1 MKLRRPIV
9 HKMYAKTIDAFYADE
24 WNIPKIGLFAVSP
37 YNILP
42 PKIQY
47 KAYQDKVYPSD
58 VVMDIIQW
66 HDIIYDDV
74 ILHTKQRKY

>member
-1 MKLRRPIV
+1 MQMNETFQKLDYLLY
-9 HKMYAKTIDAFYADE
+9 HH
-24 WNIPKIGLFAVSP
+24 
-37 YNILP
+37 NILP

>member
-1 MKLRRPIV
+1 MK
-9 HKMYAKTIDAFYADE
+9 HSKIDYLLYYH
-24 WNIPKIGLFAVSP
+24 N
-37 YNILP
+37 NILP

-47 KAYQDKVYPSD
+47 KAYQDKVNPSD
-58 VVMDIIQW
+58 VVMDIIHG